1 MEIKKNIE
9 NFLKESINI
18 LNKIDPTKIEAAIQ
32 LIDETRNG
40 GKKIFLVGNGG
51 SASTASHFTADL
63 SKWSTGDG
71 NVPTSAICLIEN
83 MPAVSAL
90 VNDNGWENV
99 YTEQL
104 KNMYKEGD
112 IIIGFSVHGGK
123 GSEKAGEWSQNLT
136 KAIDFVHNNGGK
148 SIGVTG
154 FDGGAMKQICTV
166 NINVPIESTPQ
177 VEGIQVL
184 LTHLMA
190 EELRK
195 IAVGEKISILRK

>member
-1 MEIKKNIE
+1 
-9 NFLKESINI
+9 
-18 LNKIDPTKIEAAIQ
+18 
-32 LIDETRNG
+32 
-40 GKKIFLVGNGG
+40 
-51 SASTASHFTADL
+51 
-63 SKWSTGDG
+63 
-71 NVPTSAICLIEN
+71 

-90 VNDNGWENV
+90 VNDSGWENV

-104 KNMYKEGD
+104 KNMYEEGD
-112 IIIGFSVHGGK
+112 LIIGFSVHGGK

-154 FDGGAMKQICTV
+154 FDGGAMEQICTV
-166 NINVPIESTPQ
+166 NINVPIKSTPQ
-177 VEGIQVL
+177 VESIHVL